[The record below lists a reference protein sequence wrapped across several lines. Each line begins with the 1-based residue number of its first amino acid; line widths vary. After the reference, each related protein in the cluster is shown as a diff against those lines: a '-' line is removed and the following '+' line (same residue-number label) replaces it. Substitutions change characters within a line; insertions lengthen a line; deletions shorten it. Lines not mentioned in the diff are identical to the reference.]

1 MVYTDAMTVPY
12 QEDDWSSDLF
22 RARAWDIWTPDP
34 GGPSGRKL
42 IDTKAELMVALGEMD
57 MTLEHFLTLPAA
69 RPMPARLRK
78 ELKDL
83 GYDVPE
89 R

>member
-1 MVYTDAMTVPY
+1 MTVPY
-12 QEDDWSSDLF
+12 QEDDFSADLF
-22 RARAWDIWTPDP
+22 RTRSWDLWTPALDR
-34 GGPSGRKL
+34 PSNRKL
-42 IDTKAELMVALGEMD
+42 IDTKAELMVRLAEQD

-69 RPMPARLRK
+69 RPMPARLWK